1 MNLDPFDRYDD
12 SKIWHVLNLTHMDS
26 FVETLPERLE
36 HKITEGGENLSV
48 GQRQLICLARALL
61 RKSKILVLDEAAASV
76 DMETDQLIQRT
87 IKEQFADCTV
97 LTIAHRLHSVIES
110 DRLMVLDTG
119 NVREFDS
126 PKSLLENHNSLFYSM
141 ALDAGIVSK

>member
-1 MNLDPFDRYDD
+1 MIL
-12 SKIWHVLNLTHMDS
+12 SKN
-26 FVETLPERLE
+26 F
-36 HKITEGGENLSV
+36 SV

-126 PKSLLENHNSLFYSM
+126 PKSLLDNHNSLFYSM